1 MAADFPTFRKKV
13 FERYPI
19 MRSTAFERRM
29 LFGRGGQRQVPQ
41 RPVLVADAPSLIR
54 PTPDLA
60 AGYDRP
66 RRLETAAPW

>member
-1 MAADFPTFRKKV
+1 V

-41 RPVLVADAPSLIR
+41 RSVAQRPVLVADAIH
-54 PTPDLA
+54 A
-60 AGYDRP
+60 
-66 RRLETAAPW
+66 

>member
-29 LFGRGGQRQVPQ
+29 LFGRGGQREIPQ
-41 RPVLVADAPSLIR
+41 RSSLVPEAVHV
-54 PTPDLA
+54 
-60 AGYDRP
+60 
-66 RRLETAAPW
+66 